1 MKARL
6 NADNLLSMLF
16 LCLIWGSSYILI
28 KKALLFYEVRE
39 IAALRI
45 GISCLLVLPFFPQA
59 FRSIQKHHWPWV
71 FLTGILG
78 SALPALLF
86 AIATTRVGSAVNGV
100 LNALSPLFTL
110 LSGILLFKEPFKP
123 ARFAGVLLG
132 LAGAAWLILL
142 SGKSFSSET
151 PLYAL
156 LPVLATLC
164 YGISSN
170 IVRHKIGGLSPF
182 HITTAAMTLT
192 GIPLLIWAGLHGTFG
207 KILSSSVALQHFGYL
222 AILSI
227 FGTFIAWLV
236 FYRLVQRTDALFG
249 MSVTYLIPLVAIAW
263 GLADGEAF
271 PATGYAALLFILSGV
286 WLSSGMNIKNKDN
299 K

>member
-1 MKARL
+1 MKSRL

-16 LCLIWGSSYILI
+16 LCLVWGSSYILI
-28 KKALLFYEVRE
+28 KKALLIFEARE

-45 GISCLLVLPFFPQA
+45 GISCILVLPFFPAA
-59 FRSIQKHHWPWV
+59 FRNIRNHQWPWV

-110 LSGILLFKEPFKP
+110 LSAILLFKEPFRP
-123 ARFAGVLLG
+123 SRFAGVLLG
-132 LAGAAWLILL
+132 LAGAAWLILI

-151 PLYAL
+151 PLYAT
-156 LPVLATLC
+156 LPVLATIC
-164 YGISSN
+164 YGLSSN

-182 HITTAAMTLT
+182 HITTAAMSMT
-192 GIPLLIWAGLHGTFG
+192 GIPLLIWAVLHGTPA
-207 KILSSSVALQHFGYL
+207 KIISSDLALQSFGYI

-249 MSVTYLIPLVAIAW
+249 MSVTYLIPVVAIAW
-263 GLADGEAF
+263 GLADGESF
-271 PATGYAALLFILSGV
+271 PAPGYAALLFILSGV